1 MLLMI
6 SITIF
11 KLSTTK
17 IRLFSSQETNFYV
30 FPYLCPINPNIMENE
45 IQTKVQTENHHE
57 AKTAHCLNCGK
68 DFEGNFCPECGQSAE
83 TGRFTLRF
91 IFGNLLAAVLGRD
104 GGVAYTLK
112 NLFSRPGKMIVEI
125 LNGKRRKYV
134 SPFPMLFLALTVY
147 ILIFTLTGS
156 KGVISSDL
164 DLDFT
169 NNTQENVQIA
179 LEIDRL
185 VVKAFHFYLNHYTLC
200 YMLTLPLFVIA
211 ARICFGIQNRKRYY
225 LAEYTVGMVYALV
238 ILVLY
243 RCVINLIYPISTS
256 IYETM
261 ALLEPIAIITALT
274 ACFRRMMGFSTV
286 KTIWRS
292 TLTTALYYSMLGVIA
307 LIVIFVIA
315 YGLVLKYTK

>member
-1 MLLMI
+1 MRHFDNI
-6 SITIF
+6 
-11 KLSTTK
+11 
-17 IRLFSSQETNFYV
+17 
-30 FPYLCPINPNIMENE
+30 PYLCPINPNIMENK
-45 IQTKVQTENHHE
+45 IQTTI
-57 AKTAHCLNCGK
+57 KTKNQPEHNTTKCLNCGTE
-68 DFEGNFCPECGQSAE
+68 FEGNFCPECGQNAE

-104 GGVAYTLK
+104 GGIAYTLK

-134 SPFPMLFLALTVY
+134 SPFPMLFLALTAY

-156 KGVISSDL
+156 KGEVSSDSDL
-164 DLDFT
+164 DLP
-169 NNTQENVQIA
+169 NNTTVNVQTV
-179 LEIDRL
+179 LEINRL
-185 VVKAFHFYLNHYTLC
+185 TDKAFHFYLNHYTLC
-200 YMLTLPLFVIA
+200 YMLSLPLFLIA
-211 ARICFGIQNRKRYY
+211 ARTCYGKQNRKRYY
-225 LAEYTVGMVYALV
+225 WAEYIVAIVYALV

-243 RCVINLIYPISTS
+243 RSVINLIYPISTN

-274 ACFRRMMGFSTV
+274 ACFRRMMGFSTI

-292 TLTTALYYSMLGVIA
+292 TLTLALYYIMLGVIA

-315 YGLVLKYTK
+315 YILVLKYTK

>member
-1 MLLMI
+1 MHYDIL
-6 SITIF
+6 TIF
-11 KLSTTK
+11 PT
-17 IRLFSSQETNFYV
+17 FA
-30 FPYLCPINPNIMENE
+30 PINPNNMDNE
-45 IQTKVQTENHHE
+45 TQTEVQPE
-57 AKTAHCLNCGK
+57 TQPEVKTTHCLNCGQ

-169 NNTQENVQIA
+169 NSTPENVQIA

-185 VVKAFHFYLNHYTLC
+185 VVKAFHFYLEHYTLC
-200 YMLTLPLFVIA
+200 YMLTLPLFVVA
-211 ARICFGIQNRKRYY
+211 ARICFGKQNRKRYY
-225 LAEYTVGMVYALV
+225 WAEYTVALVYALV

-243 RCVINLIYPISTS
+243 RCVINLLYPISTS

-261 ALLEPIAIITALT
+261 AFLEAIAIITALT

-292 TLTTALYYSMLGVIA
+292 TLTTALYYIMLGVIA

-315 YGLVLKYTK
+315 YALVLKYT

>member
-1 MLLMI
+1 
-6 SITIF
+6 
-11 KLSTTK
+11 
-17 IRLFSSQETNFYV
+17 
-30 FPYLCPINPNIMENE
+30 MENE
-45 IQTKVQTENHHE
+45 IQTKVQTENQPEHNTT
-57 AKTAHCLNCGK
+57 KCLNCGTE
-68 DFEGNFCPECGQSAE
+68 FEGNFCPGCGQSAE

-91 IFGNLLAAVLGRD
+91 IFGNLIAAVLGRD

-156 KGVISSDL
+156 KGELSSDL
-164 DLDFT
+164 DLDLS
-169 NNTQENVQIA
+169 NYAPENVKIA

-185 VVKAFHFYLNHYTLC
+185 VVKAFHFYLEHYTLC

-211 ARICFGIQNRKRYY
+211 ARICFGKQNRKRYY
-225 LAEYTVGMVYALV
+225 WAEYTVAMVYALV

-243 RCVINLIYPISTS
+243 RCVINILYPISTS

-261 ALLEPIAIITALT
+261 AILESIAIITALT

-292 TLTTALYYSMLGVIA
+292 TLTTALYYIMLGVIA
-307 LIVIFVIA
+307 LIVIFVVA
-315 YGLVLKYTK
+315 YFLVLKYSK

>member
-1 MLLMI
+1 ME
-6 SITIF
+6 TETQPEV
-11 KLSTTK
+11 KTT
-17 IRLFSSQETNFYV
+17 
-30 FPYLCPINPNIMENE
+30 
-45 IQTKVQTENHHE
+45 
-57 AKTAHCLNCGK
+57 HCLNCGTE
-68 DFEGNFCPECGQSAE
+68 FEGNFCPECGQIAE

-225 LAEYTVGMVYALV
+225 WAEYTVGMVYALV

>member
-1 MLLMI
+1 
-6 SITIF
+6 
-11 KLSTTK
+11 
-17 IRLFSSQETNFYV
+17 
-30 FPYLCPINPNIMENE
+30 ME
-45 IQTKVQTENHHE
+45 TENQPE
-57 AKTAHCLNCGK
+57 VKTTHCLNCGK

-147 ILIFTLTGS
+147 ILIFSLTGS

-169 NNTQENVQIA
+169 NSTPENVQIA

-185 VVKAFHFYLNHYTLC
+185 VVKAFHFYLEHYTLC

-211 ARICFGIQNRKRYY
+211 ARICFGKQNRKRYY
-225 LAEYTVGMVYALV
+225 WAEYTVALIYALV

-243 RCVINLIYPISTS
+243 RCVINLLYPISTS

-261 ALLEPIAIITALT
+261 AFLESIAIITALT

-292 TLTTALYYSMLGVIA
+292 TLTTALYYIMLGVIA

-315 YGLVLKYTK
+315 YALVLKYT

>member
-1 MLLMI
+1 MI
-6 SITIF
+6 
-11 KLSTTK
+11 
-17 IRLFSSQETNFYV
+17 
-30 FPYLCPINPNIMENE
+30 FPYLCPFKLSIME
-45 IQTKVQTENHHE
+45 TENQPE
-57 AKTAHCLNCGK
+57 VKTSRCLNCGTE
-68 DFEGNFCPECGQSAE
+68 FEGNFCPGCGQSAE

-156 KGVISSDL
+156 KGELSSDFDL
-164 DLDFT
+164 DLS
-169 NNTQENVQIA
+169 NYAPENVKIA

-185 VVKAFHFYLNHYTLC
+185 VVKAFHFYLEHYTLC

-211 ARICFGIQNRKRYY
+211 ARICFGKQNRKRFYW
-225 LAEYTVGMVYALV
+225 AEYTVAMVYALV

-243 RCVINLIYPISTS
+243 RCMINLIYPISIN

-261 ALLEPIAIITALT
+261 AILEPIAIITALT
-274 ACFRRMMGFSTV
+274 ACFRRLMGFSLV

-292 TLTTALYYSMLGVIA
+292 TLTTALYYITLGVIA

-315 YGLVLKYTK
+315 YVLVLKYTK

>member
-1 MLLMI
+1 MHYDIL
-6 SITIF
+6 TIF
-11 KLSTTK
+11 PT
-17 IRLFSSQETNFYV
+17 FA
-30 FPYLCPINPNIMENE
+30 PINPNNMDNETQTEVQPE
-45 IQTKVQTENHHE
+45 IQPEV
-57 AKTAHCLNCGK
+57 KTTHCLNCGT
-68 DFEGNFCPECGQSAE
+68 DFEGKFCPECGQSAE
-83 TGRFTLRF
+83 AGRFTLRF

-112 NLFSRPGKMIVEI
+112 NLFSRPGKMIIEI

-169 NNTQENVQIA
+169 NSTPENVQIA

-185 VVKAFHFYLNHYTLC
+185 VVKAFHFYLEHYTLC

-211 ARICFGIQNRKRYY
+211 ARICFGKQNRKRYY
-225 LAEYTVGMVYALV
+225 WAEYTVAMVYALV

-243 RCVINLIYPISTS
+243 RCVINLLYPISTS

-261 ALLEPIAIITALT
+261 AFLESIAIITALT

-292 TLTTALYYSMLGVIA
+292 TLTTALYYITLGVIA

-315 YGLVLKYTK
+315 YVLVLKYT

>member
-1 MLLMI
+1 
-6 SITIF
+6 
-11 KLSTTK
+11 
-17 IRLFSSQETNFYV
+17 
-30 FPYLCPINPNIMENE
+30 ME
-45 IQTKVQTENHHE
+45 TENQPE
-57 AKTAHCLNCGK
+57 VKTTHCLNCGK

-91 IFGNLLAAVLGRD
+91 IFGNLIAAVLGRD

-147 ILIFTLTGS
+147 ILIFSLTGS
-156 KGVISSDL
+156 KGELSSDL
-164 DLDFT
+164 DLDLS
-169 NNTQENVQIA
+169 NYAPENVKIA

-185 VVKAFHFYLNHYTLC
+185 VVKAFHFYLEHYTLC

-211 ARICFGIQNRKRYY
+211 ARICFGKQNRKRYY
-225 LAEYTVGMVYALV
+225 WAEYTVALVYALV

-243 RCVINLIYPISTS
+243 RCVINILYPISTS

-261 ALLEPIAIITALT
+261 AILESIAIITALT

-292 TLTTALYYSMLGVIA
+292 TLTTALYYIMLGMIA

-315 YGLVLKYTK
+315 YALVLKYTK

>member
-1 MLLMI
+1 
-6 SITIF
+6 
-11 KLSTTK
+11 
-17 IRLFSSQETNFYV
+17 
-30 FPYLCPINPNIMENE
+30 ME
-45 IQTKVQTENHHE
+45 TENQPE
-57 AKTAHCLNCGK
+57 VKTTHCLNCGK

-156 KGVISSDL
+156 KGELSSDL
-164 DLDFT
+164 DLDLS
-169 NNTQENVQIA
+169 NYAPENVKIA

-185 VVKAFHFYLNHYTLC
+185 VVKAFHFYLEHYTLC

-211 ARICFGIQNRKRYY
+211 ARICFGKQNRKRYY
-225 LAEYTVGMVYALV
+225 WAEYTVALVYALV

-243 RCVINLIYPISTS
+243 RCVINLLYPISTS

-261 ALLEPIAIITALT
+261 AFLESIAIITALT

-292 TLTTALYYSMLGVIA
+292 TLTTALYYIMLGVIA

-315 YGLVLKYTK
+315 YALVLKYT